1 MLRSVCEMHSEGACR
16 LTGKWSYLVLSALLL
31 MVAFLL
37 LLSVGCQGSIIE
49 GVVDHKAVTG
59 VKNDTSFT
67 ILINARGDSEPWILV
82 KDRDYEEYFL
92 PQDQHAIVSQAL
104 EDLMRQKYS
113 EVNYF
118 VNVKVA
124 SSGDIGTQ
132 PYRVSREIFNQMRV
146 GSEVRFRA
154 SGAELPEITKLLM
167 QPV

>member
-1 MLRSVCEMHSEGACR
+1 M
-16 LTGKWSYLVLSALLL
+16 
-31 MVAFLL
+31 
-37 LLSVGCQGSIIE
+37 
-49 GVVDHKAVTG
+49 
-59 VKNDTSFT
+59 
-67 ILINARGDSEPWILV
+67 V

-154 SGAELPEITKLLM
+154 SGAELPEITKLLL
-167 QPV
+167 QPD